1 MHQSN
6 ILNTNMQR
14 QEQITTPE
22 APGITAYPV
31 GRESFSAITA
41 LAGEQKIGNVVVR
54 ACPVFSGEKAER
66 KSRILAELIA
76 TGIDE
81 KEAAKQAESKA
92 NKEAQDFCLGA
103 CAMRALTVDAYRNGE
118 GLECAEK
125 NSLDALERLGV
136 APEQTIFVAVT
147 GNRVGFSDEFDEYVS
162 DGSAI
167 INPEGW
173 RQASG
178 FNAFFSDT
186 AEAPA
191 IARRLA
197 DCGDVNIEFKTKDGK
212 TIIGFMHLTRPGQ
225 TFGKEAR
232 KFEFEGKKVSYF
244 EHVLREAA
252 AHYDIDWDS
261 FSVTLRT
268 AIEAEDFQKHFDSY
282 EAMEGHVPGWLE
294 DGFIKNASNPDWKPG
309 DSVHKEDTFYA
320 DFKGIILRDIHE
332 AYANLGLNDDQFDA
346 SNMLDTM
353 HDETQSSYERAMR
366 QKALDTRDLYMTIHA
381 SAVH

>member
-1 MHQSN
+1 MYQPN
-6 ILNTNMQR
+6 TLKTNMAQ
-14 QEQITTPE
+14 QEQLTTPE
-22 APGITAYPV
+22 APGITTYPV
-31 GRESFSAITA
+31 GCESFSAITA

-66 KSRILAELIA
+66 KSRIKAELIA
-76 TGIDE
+76 AGIDE
-81 KEAAKQAESKA
+81 KDATKQAEGKA

-103 CAMRALTVDAYRNGE
+103 CAMRALTVESYRNGE
-118 GLECAEK
+118 DLECAEK
-125 NSLDALERLGV
+125 NSVDALERLGLS
-136 APEQTIFVAVT
+136 PEQAIFVAVT
-147 GNRVGFSDEFDEYVS
+147 GNRVGFSDEFDEYVA
-162 DGSAI
+162 DGSAT

-178 FNAFFSDT
+178 FNAFFSDV
-186 AEAPA
+186 AEASA

-225 TFGKEAR
+225 TFGKDAR
-232 KFEFEGKKVSYF
+232 KFEFEDRKVSYF

-252 AHYDIDWDS
+252 AHYDIDWES

-282 EAMEGHVPGWLE
+282 EAMEGHVPGWLD
-294 DGFIKNASNPDWKPG
+294 DGFIKNASNPEWKQG
-309 DSVHKEDTFYA
+309 DPVNKEDTFYA
-320 DFKGIILRDIHE
+320 DFKGIILRDIRE
-332 AYANLGLNDDQFDA
+332 AYEHLGLSDEQFDM

-353 HDETQSSYERAMR
+353 HDSKQSSYERAMR
-366 QKALDTRDLYMTIHA
+366 EKALDTRDLYMTIHR